1 MTLIIRT
8 RYSLAYANIYYVLS
22 ALFHRFEMELVNT
35 VQERDV
41 DIARDQFV
49 SKPAK
54 ESKGVC
60 VRVIG
65 EAKN

>member
-1 MTLIIRT
+1 
-8 RYSLAYANIYYVLS
+8 
-22 ALFHRFEMELVNT
+22 MELVNT